1 MNLAILGATSH
12 IAKGLIQRFLAH
24 PQHHLQLFSR
34 NPDQVELFLDAIG
47 QSGSPHCSIRS
58 DYSRL
63 TSLSCESIINCIGVE
78 TRNKLDCDFTRYF
91 TVTEEFD
98 NLVLSYLKTV
108 NRNTLYLSFSSG
120 AVYGNGFFDPAGDF
134 TTNPIQVNHVKPE
147 DYYGLVRLNAEAKHR
162 VHSDLRIIDLRIFS
176 YFSRFIN
183 LKDGYFITDV
193 LEAIKNDRVLV
204 TDDNNIVRDYLH
216 PDDLFS
222 MISSCLRVRELN
234 TAIDVSSLQPVSKL
248 EILDFF
254 ASTHRLRYEMR
265 PTLLNSSATG
275 AKKNYYSTQDTSA
288 SIGYRPQFTSM
299 DTIRQESK
307 YLLATDDQGQMS
319 RSNSATTGVFSGKRC
334 D

>member
-12 IAKGLIQRFLAH
+12 IAKGLIHRFLAH
-24 PQHHLQLFSR
+24 PQHHLHLFTR
-34 NPDQVELFLDAIG
+34 NRAQVEHFLDAIG
-47 QSGSPHCSIRS
+47 HSGSPHCSI
-58 DYSRL
+58 YCEYNRL
-63 TSLSCESIINCIGVE
+63 ASLSCEAIINCIGVE
-78 TRNKLDCDFTRYF
+78 TRNKQDCDFTRYF

-120 AVYGNGFFDPAGDF
+120 AVYGKGFSDPADDF
-134 TTNPIQVNHVKPE
+134 TTNPIRVNHVKPE

-162 VHSDLRIIDLRIFS
+162 VHSDLRIIDLRVFS

-193 LEAIKNDRVLV
+193 LEAIKNDHVLV
-204 TDDNNIVRDYLH
+204 TDDTNIVRDYLH
-216 PDDLFS
+216 PDDLFR
-222 MISSCLRVRELN
+222 MISRCLHPRDQN
-234 TAIDVSSLQPVSKL
+234 AAFDVNSLQPVSKL
-248 EILDFF
+248 ELLDFF

-288 SIGYRPQFTSM
+288 LIGYLPQFTSM
-299 DTIRQESK
+299 DTIRQESTH
-307 YLLATDDQGQMS
+307 LLAADY
-319 RSNSATTGVFSGKRC
+319 
-334 D
+334 